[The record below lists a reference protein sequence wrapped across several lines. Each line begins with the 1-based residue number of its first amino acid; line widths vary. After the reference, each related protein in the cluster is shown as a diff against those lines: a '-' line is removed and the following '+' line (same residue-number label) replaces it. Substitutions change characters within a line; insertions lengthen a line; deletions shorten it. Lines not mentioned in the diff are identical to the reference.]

1 MQEDHHVGILFDRAG
16 IAQRL
21 ERRSRAF
28 AAAASR
34 HDVIFLPDM
43 LEGVAL
49 NPAFNQADG
58 VHPNAAGVA
67 LIAQRLAP
75 LVAQGL
81 KSR

>member
-1 MQEDHHVGILFDRAG
+1 
-16 IAQRL
+16 
-21 ERRSRAF
+21 
-28 AAAASR
+28 
-34 HDVIFLPDM
+34 M

-49 NPAFNQADG
+49 NPQFNQSDG

-67 LIAQRLAP
+67 LIARRLAP